1 MPSKKTVREGE
12 NYFATREEG
21 EDFQELG
28 ARFTLPTRFERFV
41 EFESGRFRK
50 TCDWKRARKKED
62 DRKERKVARGRKLV
76 VTRRNEIL
84 SIVRSIR

>member
-1 MPSKKTVREGE
+1 MPSKKTDRKGE

-41 EFESGRFRK
+41 GSERPIPENVRLEESEEERSRQRRTEGG
-50 TCDWKRARKKED
+50 E
-62 DRKERKVARGRKLV
+62 RKE
-76 VTRRNEIL
+76 TRRYAQK
-84 SIVRSIR
+84 